1 MISSIPPRQTI
12 VSSRS
17 LPLSSSL
24 QQTDVENTESSSS
37 QNPSDMKSLGEK
49 IIVQAAL
56 QSGATESMIDIQWFP
71 DRIVVTVD
79 VNKDDGEGVILMG
92 DSLDDDDLDEIEWE
106 EEDGIL
112 YEEDDNL
119 EFDDEDD
126 EGSISDSDAVDL
138 TLIART
144 INELLSQDGED
155 SLAYEIAKLHEIE
168 VTTPEFDNVL
178 RGKVMFESYK
188 GFEVMVEHWEEPKK
202 KKKPKA
208 QKEVPPTETVLEPKL
223 KVTEGKL
230 VGREEDVTLIN
241 VKGRVV
247 KIKNDKIEAVRLPK
261 AKREKGVK

>member
-24 QQTDVENTESSSS
+24 QPDGE
-37 QNPSDMKSLGEK
+37 MKSLGEK

-71 DRIVVTVD
+71 DRIVVN
-79 VNKDDGEGVILMG
+79 VNKDGEGVILMG

-106 EEDGIL
+106 EEDGII

-178 RGKVMFESYK
+178 SGNVMFESYK
-188 GFEVMVEHWEEPKK
+188 GFDVMVEHWEEPKK

-208 QKEVPPTETVLEPKL
+208 QKEEVPPTVVEPKL

-247 KIKNDKIEAVRLPK
+247 KIKNDKIVILLE
-261 AKREKGVK
+261 

>member
-71 DRIVVTVD
+71 DRIVVN
-79 VNKDDGEGVILMG
+79 VNKDGEGVILMG
-92 DSLDDDDLDEIEWE
+92 DSLDDDLDEIDWE
-106 EEDGIL
+106 EEDDDG
-112 YEEDDNL
+112 YDEDDFFEE

-188 GFEVMVEHWEEPKK
+188 GFDVMVEHWEEPKK

-208 QKEVPPTETVLEPKL
+208 QKEEPPTTVLEPKL